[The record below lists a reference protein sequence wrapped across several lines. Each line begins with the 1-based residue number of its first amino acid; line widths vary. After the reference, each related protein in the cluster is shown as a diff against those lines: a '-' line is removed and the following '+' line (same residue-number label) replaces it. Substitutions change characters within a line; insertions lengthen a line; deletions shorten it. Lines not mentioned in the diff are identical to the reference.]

1 MITAYLIKLLILL
14 PIMGGLI
21 FAALWL
27 YRKYQPALM
36 SAQKDRRVKIL
47 ETLPM
52 GGFAKL
58 AVIEFEGE
66 TLLISIN
73 RNRIDRLAS
82 KVSGS

>member
-1 MITAYLIKLLILL
+1 MIAAYLIKLLILL

-36 SAQKDRRVKIL
+36 SAQRDRRVKIL